1 MKLINSSGSPST
13 IMIVGDY
20 PTMAE
25 YNLGNSFSG
34 SAGSLLG
41 NLFAPFG
48 IKANSLYKTHYI
60 KIPVPGMSSPAKKI
74 RAEALKGAMEAE
86 NWDSLIKDE
95 ILAINPN
102 IIVACGE
109 VALTYLTE
117 EHGIKKWRG
126 SILHLHPRFELEK
139 IKVIPIYS
147 PREIW
152 SDDDKPFVYTQWDCG
167 RVAKIK
173 DYAERYSPSE
183 TVWIC
188 HTANGIREW
197 WKRAK
202 TAEFITN
209 DIETHHGFITCTGFS
224 HDGNEAFSIPL
235 LVGSKVDYSSAGER
249 YKAIKEVIE
258 SGIPIVNQNIKYD
271 WKVYES
277 YGLDFKNI
285 VGDTML
291 MAHCIYPELP
301 KGLDFLSSIY
311 TDHPYYKDEGKKFD
325 PRLHNIDRLLKYNAR
340 DALVTWQIWKL
351 QQDDAKAFKVYEFYH
366 EKVHPV
372 FYIYKKMDDF
382 GMRVDE
388 LARQKLKDKYYP
400 QLEEIEQTVSLVAEE
415 KINIAS
421 PAQVGRF
428 VYDILKCPPKR
439 HQTPS
444 GNLVYST
451 DEETLEDL
459 YVNKVTDSGR
469 RSLLH
474 SVIRA
479 RKLNKVIQF
488 LEANISPDGYM
499 RTSYKLQGTET
510 GRTSAGKS
518 IEPFFFI
525 NDKGRIR
532 EGECGGSFQTIPK
545 HGFEFGSERI
555 GADLRTIFIPTP
567 GYTFVEGDLSQA
579 EDRVVCVL
587 AQDFDGLSLLE
598 KTEFKRNKYGLK
610 DDRHTLTACLITGK
624 EFDEI
629 TPDDRQERGKK
640 PRHAGNYNMGS
651 GMLAILTHFSNRTCI
666 EILDKFHSGNPKIR
680 GIFHAEIRQQIENQ
694 RYLVSPHGRRR
705 DFFGRV
711 SEDMFKQAFSTI
723 PQATVSDHNKLTI
736 LRRMYE
742 KYPFPLA
749 RPISEAHDSL
759 TWEVRND
766 LVEVFC
772 VDYLN
777 TCNTPIDFN
786 NCSLSRDIQ
795 LVIPGEMT
803 IYKSNWGTH

>member
-1 MKLINSSGSPST
+1 MKLINARGTPGL
-13 IMIVGDY
+13 IMFVGDY
-20 PTMAE
+20 PTTAE
-25 YNLGNSFSG
+25 YNLGTSFSG
-34 SAGSLLG
+34 SSGNLLSS
-41 NLFAPFG
+41 LFAPFG
-48 IKANSLYKTHYI
+48 IKTSNIYATHYF
-60 KIPVPGMSSPAKKI
+60 KIPIPGLASPSKKI
-74 RAEALKGAMEAE
+74 KAQALQNAVQAED
-86 NWDSLIKDE
+86 WDSLLRDE
-95 ILAINPN
+95 ISAINPN
-102 IIVACGE
+102 VIVACG
-109 VALTYLTE
+109 ALALKFLTE
-117 EHGIKKWRG
+117 ESGIKKWRG
-126 SILHLHPRFELEK
+126 SILHLHPRFGNDK

-152 SDDDKPFVYTQWDCG
+152 QDDDKPFVYTQWDCG
-167 RVAKIK
+167 RVTKIK
-173 DYAERYSPSE
+173 DYFERYQPVE

-188 HTANGIREW
+188 NTANGIREW
-197 WKRAK
+197 WKRGRNS
-202 TAEFITN
+202 EFITN

-224 HDGNEAFSIPL
+224 HDGAEAFSIPL
-235 LVGSKVDYSSAGER
+235 LVGNKVDYMGQGER
-249 YKAIKEVIE
+249 YKAIKEIIE
-258 SGIPIVNQNIKYD
+258 SGHPIVNQNIKYD

-301 KGLDFLSSIY
+301 KGLDFLASIY

-351 QQDDAKAFKVYEFYH
+351 QQDDSKAFKTYSFYH
-366 EKVHPV
+366 EKVHPC
-372 FYIYKKMDDF
+372 FFIYKKMDDF
-382 GMRVDE
+382 GMRVDQSQ
-388 LARQKLKDKYYP
+388 RDKLKAKYYP
-400 QLEEIEQTVSLVAEE
+400 QLEEIEQTISLVAEE

-421 PAQVGRF
+421 PTQVGRF

-469 RSLLH
+469 KTLLH

-479 RKLNKVIQF
+479 RKLNKIIQF
-488 LEANISPDGYM
+488 LEANISADGYM

-518 IEPFFFI
+518 IEPYFFI

-555 GADLRTIFIPTP
+555 GDDLRTIFVPTP
-567 GYTFVEGDLSQA
+567 GYTLVEGDLSQA

-587 AQDFDGLSLLE
+587 AQDFDGLRLLE
-598 KTEFKRNKYGLK
+598 KTEFKRNKFGLK
-610 DDRHTLTACLITGK
+610 DDRHSLTACLITSK
-624 EFDEI
+624 QFDEI

-666 EILDKFHSGNPKIR
+666 DILDKFHSGNPKIR
-680 GIFHAEIRQQIENQ
+680 GIFHAEIRREIEDR

-711 SEDMFKQAFSTI
+711 SEDMIKQALATI
-723 PQATVSDHNKLTI
+723 PQATVSDHNKLTV
-736 LRRMYE
+736 LRTMYE
-742 KYPFPLA
+742 KYPFPMA
-749 RPISEAHDSL
+749 RPISESHDST
-759 TWEVRND
+759 TWEVRTD
-766 LVEVFC
+766 LVEHFC

-777 TCNTPIDFN
+777 VCDILIDFN
-786 NCSLSRDIQ
+786 GCSLSRDVM
-795 LVIPGEMT
+795 LRIPGEMCV
-803 IYKSNWGTH
+803 YKENWGTH